1 MLKIQGW
8 AMVAATFLLP
18 VGSAAFGKANV
29 IYGEDDRRDLFDST
43 NNPRLVELARSTA
56 IVIKKSDLKPT
67 DSNGKFQLPM
77 ESFGESQNL
86 CKDEPFYAQ
95 PTPGF
100 CSAFLV
106 GDDTLVTAGH
116 CITSQ
121 SVCDGTS
128 FVFDFAYDFQGK
140 DLSTIEAENVFY
152 CKTLIKREQEGGLG
166 KDYAV
171 IRLDRTVNGREP
183 LKVRKT
189 GTVATGAGVAVIG
202 HPSGLP
208 TKITDG
214 AKVRSNSPAL
224 PYFVTNLDTYGGN
237 SGSAVFNTQTWE
249 VEGILVRGETDFI
262 SRGSCVVSNKC
273 SEGGCRG
280 EDVTKASIFVEH
292 IPAD

>member
-8 AMVAATFLLP
+8 AIFAAAFLLP
-18 VGSAAFGKANV
+18 INSAAFGAVKV
-29 IYGEDDRRDLFDST
+29 IYGDDDRRDLFEST

-56 IVIKKSDLKPT
+56 IVIKKSDLKP
-67 DSNGKFQLPM
+67 NGTEGQFQLPT
-77 ESFGESQNL
+77 ETFGESQNL
-86 CKDEPFYAQ
+86 CKDEPFYEQ

-121 SVCDGTS
+121 SACDGVG
-128 FVFDFAYDFQGK
+128 FVFDFGYEYQGK

-171 IRLDRTVNGREP
+171 LRLDRSVTGREP
-183 LKVRKT
+183 LKVRRS
-189 GTVATGAGVAVIG
+189 GDISAGARVAVIG

-214 AKVRSNSPAL
+214 AKVRSNSQTL
-224 PYFVTNLDTYGGN
+224 PYFVANLDTYGGN

-249 VEGILVRGETDFI
+249 VEGILVRGETDFV
-262 SRGSCVVSNKC
+262 SRGACVVSNKC
-273 SEGGCRG
+273 AEGACRG
-280 EDVTKASIFVEH
+280 EDVTKASVFVAH
-292 IPAD
+292 IPEE

>member
-8 AMVAATFLLP
+8 AMISAMFFLP
-18 VGSAAFGKANV
+18 FASAAFGKVNV
-29 IYGEDDRRDLFDST
+29 IYGEDDRRDLFDSE

-56 IVIKKSDLKPT
+56 IVMKKRDLKPGQ
-67 DSNGKFQLPM
+67 SEGQFEIPK

-86 CKDEPFYAQ
+86 CREEAFYEQ

-121 SVCDGTS
+121 ASCDGIG
-128 FVFDFAYDFQGK
+128 FVFDFGYDYQGK
-140 DLSTIEAENVFY
+140 DLSTVDADNVFY
-152 CKTLIKREQEGGLG
+152 CKTLMKREQEGGLG

-171 IRLDRTVNGREP
+171 VKLDRSVVGRQP
-183 LKVRKT
+183 LKLRRS
-189 GTVATGAGVAVIG
+189 GAVATGAGVAVIG

-214 AKVRSNSPAL
+214 ANVRSNSPTL
-224 PYFVTNLDTYGGN
+224 PYFVANLDTYGGN
-237 SGSAVFNTQTWE
+237 SGSAVFNTETWE
-249 VEGILVRGETDFI
+249 VEGILVRGETDFV
-262 SRGSCVVSNKC
+262 SRGGCVVSNKC
-273 SEGGCRG
+273 AEGACRG
-280 EDVTKASIFVEH
+280 EDVTKSSVFVQYV
-292 IPAD
+292 PAD